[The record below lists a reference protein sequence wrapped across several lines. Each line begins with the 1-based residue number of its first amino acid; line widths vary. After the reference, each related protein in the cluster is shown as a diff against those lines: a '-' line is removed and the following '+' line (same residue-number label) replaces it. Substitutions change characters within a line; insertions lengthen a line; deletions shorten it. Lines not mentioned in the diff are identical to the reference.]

1 MSRTTASIELN
12 DNQTQIR
19 DFDINGF
26 AVWGGP
32 TSINWSQ
39 LGTSAI

>member
-1 MSRTTASIELN
+1 MSWTTASIGLN

-19 DFDINGF
+19 DFDINGLT
-26 AVWGGP
+26 VRVGL

-39 LGTSAI
+39 LGTSTI

>member
-19 DFDINGF
+19 DFDINVF
-26 AVWGGP
+26 TVWGGP

-39 LGTSAI
+39 LDTKTI